1 MATIRMTARG
11 EYCVLVDEP
20 HPTAEGVFA
29 TLKNA
34 IAFCQT
40 KGLKFC
46 FGWLDN

>member
-40 KGLKFC
+40 QGLKFC
-46 FGWLDN
+46 FGWLDY